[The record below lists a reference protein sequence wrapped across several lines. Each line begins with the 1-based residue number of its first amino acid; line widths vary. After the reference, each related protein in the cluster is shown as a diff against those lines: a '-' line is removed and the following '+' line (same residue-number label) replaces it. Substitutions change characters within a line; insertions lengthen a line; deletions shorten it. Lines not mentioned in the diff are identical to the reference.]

1 MCACDVSTDAA
12 QEIMVLLLTANGC
25 TNDPLLLFSTK
36 NFFEYFSLAVFHK
49 RSWTLGINT
58 FVWIELNCRQNTPHK
73 GQFSHKYSNGPNYPS
88 GRSSKVLEQIE
99 ALERQLWW
107 YLLHTLN
114 TKYTVW
120 LSISVVFL
128 VCCCSNIDSN
138 ALIAEQ
144 LGSNYMATTP
154 VWTLIDMA
162 TVCNIYLVI
171 NSP

>member
-12 QEIMVLLLTANGC
+12 QEIMVLLLTANRC

-36 NFFEYFSLAVFHK
+36 NFFEYFRLAVFNK
-49 RSWTLGINT
+49 RSWTLRCILSTIQTN
-58 FVWIELNCRQNTPHK
+58 VLIPK

-88 GRSSKVLEQIE
+88 GRSSKVLKQIE

-114 TKYTVW
+114 TKYTVR

-154 VWTLIDMA
+154 VWTLTDMA

>member
-12 QEIMVLLLTANGC
+12 QEEIMVLLLTANGF
-25 TNDPLLLFSTK
+25 T
-36 NFFEYFSLAVFHK
+36 
-49 RSWTLGINT
+49 
-58 FVWIELNCRQNTPHK
+58 NTPFFCSPLRISLNISVFEFFTEEAELCLNWIVKIHLTNVLFPK

-114 TKYTVW
+114 IKFTVW

-128 VCCCSNIDSN
+128 VCCCSNV
-138 ALIAEQ
+138 LIAEQ

-154 VWTLIDMA
+154 VWKLIDMA
-162 TVCNIYLVI
+162 TVCNIYFVI